1 MPIFV
6 YRAVT
11 ENGTIVRNK
20 VEDIN
25 RKNLIKKLKSN
36 NLTPINIVQV
46 NRIVK
51 KSKQKQ
57 KKNINEVNG
66 RLDTNSY
73 INKEDGQRKSFW
85 QRRKSNP
92 RR

>member
-46 NRIVK
+46 NRIVA

-57 KKNINEVNG
+57 K
-66 RLDTNSY
+66 RSSC
-73 INKEDGQRKSFW
+73 KS
-85 QRRKSNP
+85 
-92 RR
+92 